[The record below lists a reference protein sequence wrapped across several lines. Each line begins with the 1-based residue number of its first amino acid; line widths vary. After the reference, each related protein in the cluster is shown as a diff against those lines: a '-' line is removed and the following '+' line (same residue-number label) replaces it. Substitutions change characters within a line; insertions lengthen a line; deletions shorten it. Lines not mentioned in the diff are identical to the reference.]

1 MTPADLYRTCGAS
14 AWRLEVLQHY
24 TGTADEER
32 QRAFHAD
39 EPLPPP
45 GPGKLSSLALISRLR
60 QAGRQ
65 IGRVHVVSQPL
76 SAYIRYELAAYAENV
91 AAGEDIRI
99 ADKSLHPE
107 LESIAQ
113 DFAIFD
119 EGTPQATVVF
129 FDYDDAGLVRGYQ
142 VTDDAE
148 TVERCRR
155 QRELAFARSV
165 PLADFTAASLNA
177 AR

>member
-1 MTPADLYRTCGAS
+1 MTPADLYRTCSAS

-32 QRAFHAD
+32 QRAFHAG

-45 GPGKLSSLALISRLR
+45 GPGKLSNLALISRLR

-65 IGRVHVVSQPL
+65 VGRVHVVSRPL
-76 SAYIRYELAAYAENV
+76 SAYVRYELAAYAEN
-91 AAGEDIRI
+91 AEAGEDIRI
-99 ADKSLHPE
+99 AEKSLYPE
-107 LESIAQ
+107 LGSITQ

-119 EGTPQATVVF
+119 GETPQATVVF
-129 FDYDDAGLVRGYQ
+129 FDYDGAGLIRGYQ

>member
-1 MTPADLYRTCGAS
+1 MTPADLYRTCSAS

-32 QRAFHAD
+32 QRAFHAG

-45 GPGKLSSLALISRLR
+45 GPGKLSSMALISRLR

-65 IGRVHVVSQPL
+65 VGRVHVVSRPL
-76 SAYIRYELAAYAENV
+76 SAYVRYELAAYAENV

-99 ADKSLHPE
+99 AEKSLYPE
-107 LESIAQ
+107 LGSITQ

-119 EGTPQATVVF
+119 EETPQAAVVF
-129 FDYDDAGLVRGYQ
+129 FDYDGAGLIRGYR

-165 PLADFTAASLNA
+165 PLADFTAASLDA